1 MLLFF
6 NYFASILSCDL
17 SSTSQMLAVFQLTI
31 QKVATFLSVEGLLA
45 LDPSLTHISQVL
57 TIKQSPLGR
66 LAAYL

>member
-1 MLLFF
+1 
-6 NYFASILSCDL
+6 
-17 SSTSQMLAVFQLTI
+17 MLAVFQLTI